1 MDGYGALM
9 SEKPDQHRVD
19 ERATDLLPEE
29 IAAGSDDAQ
38 TQARILL
45 EDSDERTDDGEYSE
59 HPDDADPS

>member
-1 MDGYGALM
+1 M

-45 EDSDERTDDGEYSE
+45 EDSDARTE
-59 HPDDADPS
+59 DAEGQQDPRP